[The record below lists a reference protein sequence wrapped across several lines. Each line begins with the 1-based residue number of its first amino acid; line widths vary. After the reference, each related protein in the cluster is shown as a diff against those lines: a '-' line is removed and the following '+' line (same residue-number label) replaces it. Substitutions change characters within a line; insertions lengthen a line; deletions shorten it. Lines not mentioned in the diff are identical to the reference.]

1 MRYWYIYETEHE
13 IQEGAIARCMRGK
26 EVVRCSECRSH
37 VRNMQID
44 RFDATDYSGDDIVCS
59 YFMTD
64 GMEADDFCSKG
75 EFSPQTVKNKIR

>member
-26 EVVRCSECRSH
+26 EVVRCSECRYN
-37 VRNMQID
+37 VRNMQKG
-44 RFDATDYSGDDIVCS
+44 RLDATDYSGADIVCS

-64 GMEADDFCSKG
+64 GMEENDFCSRGK
-75 EFSPQTVKNKIR
+75 FSPQTVEKDIE